1 MSALDDMTA
10 ELTARLHGRLRPL
23 GVTIADVAMAV
34 QDALAG
40 TDWAG
45 LNAGFVAADAAAQ
58 ALKLAYEGAPP
69 AGLADYLAGWSGA
82 REAQNPINGSGLV
95 DL

>member
-1 MSALDDMTA
+1 MSALDEMTA

-23 GVTIADVAMAV
+23 GVSPGDVAKAV
-34 QDALAG
+34 QDALEG

-58 ALKLAYEGAPP
+58 ALKLAYEGVPP
-69 AGLADYLAGWSGA
+69 TGLAGYLADWSGA
-82 REAQNPINGSGLV
+82 RIGQSPINGAGLV
-95 DL
+95 EV